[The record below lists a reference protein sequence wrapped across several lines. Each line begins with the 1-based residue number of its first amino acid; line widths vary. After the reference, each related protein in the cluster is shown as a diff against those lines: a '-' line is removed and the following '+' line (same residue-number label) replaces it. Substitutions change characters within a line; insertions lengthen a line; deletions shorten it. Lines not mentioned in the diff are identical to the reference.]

1 MTGQGPPE
9 DYGEPPGARPISVWS
24 GGWDEM
30 PKRWACALGH
40 RLEAETEDE
49 LVRKVQEHM
58 RNDHG
63 MEISRERIM
72 RDLRE
77 ED

>member
-1 MTGQGPPE
+1 MTGVSEQLE
-9 DYGEPPGARPISVWS
+9 VS
-24 GGWDEM
+24 EM
-30 PKRWACALGH
+30 SRWTCALGH
-40 RLEAETEDE
+40 RVEAETEDE

-58 RNDHG
+58 QLEHG
-63 MEISRERIM
+63 MEISKERIL

>member
-1 MTGQGPPE
+1 MT
-9 DYGEPPGARPISVWS
+9 
-24 GGWDEM
+24 
-30 PKRWACALGH
+30 KRWSCAVGH
-40 RLEAETEDE
+40 RVEAETEDE

-58 RNDHG
+58 RNQHG
-63 MEISRERIM
+63 MEISEERIR

>member
-1 MTGQGPPE
+1 
-9 DYGEPPGARPISVWS
+9 
-24 GGWDEM
+24 M
-30 PKRWACALGH
+30 PRWACAMGH
-40 RLEAETEDE
+40 RVEAETETE

-58 RNDHG
+58 RQDHG
-63 MEISRERIM
+63 MEISKERIL